1 MFIFFLFRFVVFYV
15 SLLYNKI
22 DRIRF
27 LIRKGVVDLIN
38 SLLWEIDMIVGNKI
52 YVNLGEYIVFFID

>member
-1 MFIFFLFRFVVFYV
+1 M
-15 SLLYNKI
+15 
-22 DRIRF
+22 
-27 LIRKGVVDLIN
+27 IRKGVVDLIN